1 MGRQPIVSL
10 PPLGAIQPNAPA
22 AISFKEKPMTEP
34 MRIVFAGTPE
44 FAAEHLKALLDSP
57 YDVIAVYTQPDRP
70 AGRGQKLMPSPVK
83 QLALQHDI
91 PVLQPPTLRAPD
103 AQAELAALKPDLL
116 VVVAYGLILPQAV
129 LDIPRLG
136 CINSH
141 ASLLPRWRGA
151 APIQRAVQAGD
162 AQSGV
167 TVMRME
173 AGLDTG
179 PMLLKVTTPITADD
193 TGGTLHDRLA
203 ALGPTAVIQ
212 AIAGLAEGTLV
223 GEVQDD
229 SLATYAHKL
238 NKDEARIDWAR
249 PAVELERLVRAFNPW
264 PTCHTTL
271 NGEALKVLEAR
282 IAEGAGTPGTVL
294 EASKA
299 GLLVACADGA
309 LLLTRVQLP
318 GGKPLGFADLFNSR
332 REKFSAG
339 TVLGLTVDAQ

>member
-1 MGRQPIVSL
+1 
-10 PPLGAIQPNAPA
+10 
-22 AISFKEKPMTEP
+22 MTEP
-34 MRIVFAGTPE
+34 LRIVFAGTPE

-57 YDVIAVYTQPDRP
+57 HDVIAVYTQPDRP

-83 QLALQHDI
+83 QLALQHNI
-91 PVLQPPTLRAPD
+91 PVMQPPTLRAPE
-103 AQAELAALKPDLL
+103 AQAELAALQPDLL
-116 VVVAYGLILPQAV
+116 VVVAYGLILPQTV

-162 AQSGV
+162 AESGV

-179 PMLLKVTTPITADD
+179 PMLLKVTTPITGED

-203 ALGPTAVIQ
+203 ELGPTAVTQ
-212 AIAGLAEGTLV
+212 AIAGLADGTLI

-238 NKDEARIDWAR
+238 NKDEARIDWSR
-249 PAVELERLVRAFNPW
+249 PAVELERLIRAFNPW
-264 PTCHTTL
+264 PICHTTL
-271 NGEALKVLEAR
+271 NGEALKVLAAQVVDGE
-282 IAEGAGTPGTVL
+282 GTPGSIID
-294 EASKA
+294 ASKE
-299 GLLVACADGA
+299 GLLVACGSGA
-309 LLLTRVQLP
+309 LRLTRLQLP

-332 REKFSAG
+332 REKFAVG
-339 TVLGLTVDAQ
+339 TVLGQAVDAQ

>member
-1 MGRQPIVSL
+1 
-10 PPLGAIQPNAPA
+10 
-22 AISFKEKPMTEP
+22 MTEP
-34 MRIVFAGTPE
+34 LRIVFAGTPE
-44 FAAEHLKALLDSP
+44 FAAEHLKALLASP
-57 YDVIAVYTQPDRP
+57 YEIVAVYTQPDRP
-70 AGRGQKLMPSPVK
+70 AGRGQKLMPSAVK
-83 QLALQHDI
+83 ALAVEHAI
-91 PVLQPPTLRAPD
+91 PVYQPQTLRNAE
-103 AQAELAALKPDLL
+103 AQAELAALQPDLM

-162 AQSGV
+162 AESGV

-179 PMLLKVTTPITADD
+179 PMLLKVVTPINAED

-203 ALGPTAVIQ
+203 AMGPGAVVQ
-212 AIAGLAEGTLV
+212 AIAGLAADTLQ

-238 NKDEARIDWAR
+238 NKDEARIDWSR

-264 PTCHTTL
+264 PVCHSTL
-271 NGEALKVLEAR
+271 DGESVKVLAANVSTGQGAPGEILSASKDGLVV
-282 IAEGAGTPGTVL
+282 ACGAG
-294 EASKA
+294 
-299 GLLVACADGA
+299 A
-309 LLLTRVQLP
+309 LSLTRLQLP
-318 GGKPLGFADLFNSR
+318 GGKALAFSDLFNSR
-332 REKFSAG
+332 REKFASG
-339 TVLGLTVDAQ
+339 KVLGQ